1 MYIEPVNLLQ
11 LFYVGLGVFGLI
23 LVSPIRRFNALGLL
37 LCLQAVLMTLNFTE
51 ETGITR
57 SVYLVTPIFTLGF
70 GPAIYFFVRQV
81 VYGEAVSVNNLVR
94 HFWPMLV
101 ALPFTHWPQWV
112 IACGSISQIIY
123 LTSAIFLVQR
133 YHRTSRQ
140 VQSDADALKLN
151 WLNVILGIVLFMM
164 LQDLVRLNL
173 QPYAPLWLLQPWYF
187 ANIAV
192 DFVLSAYLIVKA
204 VRQPALFERLQES
217 EALGLAEE
225 PDVSAPVNDP
235 EAKIVFSQIDQLIRT
250 GELFKKQ
257 RLSLRDIADTTG
269 MNEKNISWAINQGA
283 RKSFCDYI
291 NGLRV
296 QAVCEQLRVNPEPA
310 TLLDIAFAMGF
321 SAKSTFNTVFKK
333 ETGQTPS
340 QFADAVAKSNF
351 SRSES

>member
-1 MYIEPVNLLQ
+1 MYLEPINLLQ
-11 LFYVGLGVFGLI
+11 LLYAALGVFGVL
-23 LVSPIRRFNALGLL
+23 LVSHLRRFSALGLL
-37 LCLQAVLMTLNFTE
+37 LSLQAILMILNFTE

-57 SVYLVTPIFTLGF
+57 PVYLVTPIFTLGF
-70 GPAIYFFVRQV
+70 GPAIYFFVRQL
-81 VYGEAVSVNNLVR
+81 VYGKHISPKNLVL
-94 HFWPMLV
+94 HFSPMLL

-112 IACGSISQIIY
+112 ITGGSISQTIY
-123 LTSAIFLVQR
+123 LTSAVLLVRR

-151 WLNVILGIVLFMM
+151 WLNLILGIFLFMM
-164 LQDLVRLNL
+164 LQDLVRLNF
-173 QPYAPLWLLQPWYF
+173 QPYAPLWLLEPWYF

-204 VRQPALFERLQES
+204 VHQPALFERLQES
-217 EALGLAEE
+217 EALGLTEKSDALR
-225 PDVSAPVNDP
+225 AADP
-235 EAKIVFSQIDQLIRT
+235 EALAVFLHIDQLIRT
-250 GELFKKQ
+250 RELFKQ
-257 RLSLRDIADTTG
+257 PRLSLRDLADASG
-269 MNEKNISWAINQGA
+269 LNEKNISWAVNQGA

-296 QAVCEQLRVNPEPA
+296 QAVCEQLRLNTEP
-310 TLLDIAFAMGF
+310 TTMLDIAYAMGF

-340 QFADAVAKSNF
+340 EFANVASELNF